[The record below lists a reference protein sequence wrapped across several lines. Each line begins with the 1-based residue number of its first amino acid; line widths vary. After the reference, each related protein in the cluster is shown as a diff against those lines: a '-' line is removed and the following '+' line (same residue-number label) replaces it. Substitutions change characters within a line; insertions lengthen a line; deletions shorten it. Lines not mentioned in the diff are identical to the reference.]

1 MVIFNFLQIVC
12 DSVLFSG
19 SLSILFPKMKMI
31 FNIKL
36 LIFSKK
42 NYEVFLFHHIM

>member
-12 DSVLFSG
+12 DSVIFSG

-42 NYEVFLFHHIM
+42 NEVFLFHHIM